1 MTEILRKNQVKM
13 MLKTQ
18 NSVSQIKGQVEKP
31 FPRDWVMNMEH
42 SLAGI
47 EVKESCYP
55 VKDTENFFK
64 HFIFFTKHI
73 NRTCKNFEIP

>member
-31 FPRDWVMNMEH
+31 FPRDWVTNMEPD
-42 SLAGI
+42 LGGI
-47 EVKESCYP
+47 KVKELCHP
-55 VKDTENFFK
+55 VKDIEIFFT
-64 HFIFFTKHI
+64 FLFFTKHI